1 MTKLVKYVKKYY
13 NYLLNNYNKHKVKYI
28 SVFSFA
34 LGFLLRY
41 KNSSLLIITI
51 PIACETNRI
60 IPYLS
65 FQQNY
70 GIIGIIMFNSG
81 YLVRGIINTFL
92 NF

>member
-1 MTKLVKYVKKYY
+1 M
-13 NYLLNNYNKHKVKYI
+13 
-28 SVFSFA
+28 
-34 LGFLLRY
+34 
-41 KNSSLLIITI
+41 
-51 PIACETNRI
+51 ACETNRI

-70 GIIGIIMFNSG
+70 GLIGIIMFSSG